1 MSILFCSD
9 THFHH
14 KNVIRYSSRPFS
26 SVEEMNEALINNWN
40 KVVNP
45 GDTVY
50 HLGDFALCSLTQL
63 EKILARLNG
72 EIHIITGNH
81 DKVILQ
87 NQAGLIATNRLKSV
101 QQYLEFKY
109 NNYHIVLFHY
119 QLEGDIKL
127 PASTPDED
135 DGIKHDPIK
144 ACEDIIA
151 AYNGGPEISYGGNK
165 ACYYPSLDKIA
176 MPKME
181 QFEKAEQF
189 YQTLFHEMSHST
201 GAKSRL
207 DREGIT
213 DKTMFGDHKYSNEE
227 LVAEL
232 GATILCATVGIEK
245 VVIENSAAY
254 IKHWMGR
261 LKNEKLL
268 LFEAAQKAQRACD
281 FIQGRSFNET
291 EVEAEEAA

>member
-1 MSILFCSD
+1 MSASD
-9 THFHH
+9 I
-14 KNVIRYSSRPFS
+14 KEI
-26 SVEEMNEALINNWN
+26 
-40 KVVNP
+40 VVNRILELCEKENLLP
-45 GDTVY
+45 WNRPWRVKSGAFPCNLDSKHVY
-50 HLGDFALCSLTQL
+50 RGANAIMLLMAPYNSPYYLTFRGIKSRDLSIKKGEKPWPIYFCQYPKKGEVDANGKPKFPIVRFYKVWNTDQL
-63 EKILARLNG
+63 
-72 EIHIITGNH
+72 
-81 DKVILQ
+81 D
-87 NQAGLIATNRLKSV
+87 
-101 QQYLEFKY
+101 
-109 NNYHIVLFHY
+109 
-119 QLEGDIKL
+119 GDIKL
-127 PASTPDED
+127 PASNDSD
-135 DGIKHDPIK
+135 DGVKHDPIK

-151 AYNGGPEISYGGNK
+151 GYKGGPEISYGGNK

-207 DREGIT
+207 EREGIT

-232 GATILCATVGIEK
+232 GSTILCATVGIEK

>member
-119 QLEGDIKL
+119 GCRVWHWSYRGSILLYGHSHGRL
-127 PASTPDED
+127 PP
-135 DGIKHDPIK
+135 
-144 ACEDIIA
+144 
-151 AYNGGPEISYGGNK
+151 YGRSMDVGVDSK
-165 ACYYPSLDKIA
+165 V
-176 MPKME
+176 
-181 QFEKAEQF
+181 
-189 YQTLFHEMSHST
+189 
-201 GAKSRL
+201 
-207 DREGIT
+207 IT
-213 DKTMFGDHKYSNEE
+213 QEYRPVSIEE
-227 LVAEL
+227 VLKF
-232 GATILCATVGIEK
+232 IEK
-245 VVIENSAAY
+245 QPFGFSDDDRWR
-254 IKHWMGR
+254 K
-261 LKNEKLL
+261 EKP
-268 LFEAAQKAQRACD
+268 Q
-281 FIQGRSFNET
+281 
-291 EVEAEEAA
+291 